1 MRVLVAGATGTVG
14 KPLVKALL
22 AQGDSVVV
30 VGRCKDKIVEIFGD
44 SVTAETW
51 DGMTNESLLALDGV
65 VNLAGENVGGVM
77 RWTSDYMQKILDS
90 RVETTSKL
98 AQRLAE
104 SGSTARLLNASGI
117 SIYGHQE
124 YDDET
129 IKDEDSSVPESHS
142 DFLTKVTIQ
151 WEAAATSTIPEHQLV
166 LLRIGIVLC
175 QGGGALGKMELPF
188 KLGLGGRLGPGT
200 QAMSWISLEDAVRAI
215 CFILSNS
222 EMKGPVNLVSD
233 FVPQMKFAESLAT
246 ALHRPCLLP
255 APGFAL
261 KMVLGSEMAQNLVL
275 VNHRLRGERLRAAGF
290 EFADSD
296 LDAVMARIYA

>member
-1 MRVLVAGATGTVG
+1 MRILVAGATGTVG
-14 KPLVKALL
+14 TPLVKALL

-30 VGRCKDKIVEIFGD
+30 LGRSKDKIIETFGD

-51 DGMTNESLLALDGV
+51 DGITDESLLALDAA

-77 RWTSDYMQKILDS
+77 RWTTDYMKNILDS

-98 AQRLAE
+98 ARRLAE

-117 SIYGHQE
+117 SIYGHQD
-124 YDDET
+124 YDDSA
-129 IKDEDSSVPESHS
+129 IKVEDSVVPETHS
-142 DFLTKVTIQ
+142 DFLTSVTIQ
-151 WEAAATSTIPEHQLV
+151 WEAAATTSLPEHQLV

-175 QGGGALGKMELPF
+175 PGGGALGKMELPF

-215 CFILSNS
+215 CFILSQS

-233 FVPQMKFAESLAT
+233 FVPQMKFAESLAA

-255 APGFAL
+255 APSFAL
-261 KMVLGSEMAQNLVL
+261 RMVLGSEMAENLVL
-275 VNHRLRGERLRAAGF
+275 VNHRICGKRLRDAGF
-290 EFADSD
+290 EFVDSD
-296 LDAVMARIYA
+296 LDAVMRRMYA